1 VYGCVRHRDRD
12 KDRDT
17 LQIEVPKGDINQWKI
32 GKKLRNTATP
42 STSIPEL
49 KNKLNNFYNFFS
61 VQTRSI
67 SARIHCKTLRG
78 PRPFQ
83 RERERERRRV
93 ARIIIGRTAVSSGS
107 RLSLGNWL
115 GGYFVHVPSTC
126 ENKGDDWNLITWLNL
141 SQNLVHIP
149 TLTQQIFLLCPYYF
163 SHLQIRLN

>member
-1 VYGCVRHRDRD
+1 M
-12 KDRDT
+12 
-17 LQIEVPKGDINQWKI
+17 
-32 GKKLRNTATP
+32 RNTATP
-42 STSIPEL
+42 SPSIAEL

-83 RERERERRRV
+83 RERERRRV
-93 ARIIIGRTAVSSGS
+93 ARIIIGRTTVSSGS

-126 ENKGDDWNLITWLNL
+126 ENKGDDGNLITWLNL
-141 SQNLVHIP
+141 LQNLVHIP
-149 TLTQQIFLLCPYYF
+149 TLTQQSFVLCPYYF

>member
-1 VYGCVRHRDRD
+1 MGVWDTERERE
-12 KDRDT
+12 RDT
-17 LQIEVPKGDINQWKI
+17 LQIEIPKGDINQWKF
-32 GKKLRNTATP
+32 GKKMRNTATP
-42 STSIPEL
+42 SPSIAEL

-83 RERERERRRV
+83 RERERRRV
-93 ARIIIGRTAVSSGS
+93 ARIIIGRTTVSSGS

-126 ENKGDDWNLITWLNL
+126 ENKGDDGNLITWLNL
-141 SQNLVHIP
+141 LQNLVHIP
-149 TLTQQIFLLCPYYF
+149 TLTQQSFVLCPYYF